1 MSQVWVTGLK
11 QFQYAVIDS
20 YMGVIEFKVVSK
32 EVFFLI
38 VTQRPARVNQVISM
52 KIALLFLAL
61 TLVVAGAGTGYYYMT
76 LNKGKS
82 TPASVAK
89 DKTVSIE
96 KKVPPKQIIILP
108 LGKNTPA
115 SFSNDIY
122 QKIKAIIPSTTLGA
136 TTAMPAFAYN
146 ASRGRYRA
154 DSLLGWMSK
163 MAKPNQVYLGVTTV
177 DISTTLRGVQDW
189 GVMGLGL
196 RPGNAC
202 IASSFRLKHDKYNF
216 WKVAI
221 HELGHTAGLPH
232 CPEPTCLM
240 RDAEGGNPLKHEK
253 AFCKNCKT
261 LLVQKGWS
269 L

>member
-1 MSQVWVTGLK
+1 MIL
-11 QFQYAVIDS
+11 
-20 YMGVIEFKVVSK
+20 
-32 EVFFLI
+32 
-38 VTQRPARVNQVISM
+38 TQRPARVNQVSSM
-52 KIALLFLAL
+52 KKTLLFLTL
-61 TLVVAGAGTGYYYMT
+61 TLLVAGAATGYYFIT
-76 LNKGKS
+76 KGNGRSKS
-82 TPASVAK
+82 ADLGK
-89 DKTVSIE
+89 DNNLANGSKAT
-96 KKVPPKQIIILP
+96 PKQVIILP

-115 SFSNDIY
+115 AFSNDIY
-122 QKIKAIIPSTTLGA
+122 QKIKAIVPTTTLGDTA
-136 TTAMPAFAYN
+136 AMPAFAYN

-154 DSLLGWMSK
+154 DSLIGWMSK
-163 MAKPNQVYLGVTTV
+163 LAKPNQVYLGVTTV

-202 IASSFRLKHDKYNF
+202 IASSFRLKQDKYNF

-253 AFCKNCKT
+253 AFCNNCKAKLSGT
-261 LLVQKGWS
+261 GWLL
-269 L
+269 